1 MKKNKRR
8 GCEEQPLS
16 SMESKFPE
24 LKMSRIKSIIQKLFP
39 PEQKTLNIFK
49 VAYLVLFVISLPEI
63 FVYVGGG
70 SGIGDLECSCLV
82 CFMGCFY
89 SFYACFANVL

>member
-1 MKKNKRR
+1 
-8 GCEEQPLS
+8 
-16 SMESKFPE
+16 MESKFPE

-63 FVYVGGG
+63 FVYVGGEAV
-70 SGIGDLECSCLV
+70 SGIWNALAWFALCCR
-82 CFMGCFY
+82 GCY
-89 SFYACFANVL
+89 